1 MRWLILGGIQK
12 ANTKPR
18 WILISARLNVIK
30 AQIENHFGQGN
41 LPPDYSA
48 LSVIDIGSGGGLI
61 SEPLAKLGA
70 QVTGIDASAVS
81 VEVAKRHAQ
90 NTGVR

>member
-1 MRWLILGGIQK
+1 MLDKSKKTGDSNFSEQEIARFDALADSWWDPEGKYKTALDF
-12 ANTKPR
+12 NR
-18 WILISARLNVIK
+18 ARLNVIK

-70 QVTGIDASAVS
+70 
-81 VEVAKRHAQ
+81 
-90 NTGVR
+90 